1 MTGEGLTEFLK
12 VTSSEET
19 SYLRD
24 IHENPDLEKCVN
36 GILDQ
41 CFSPKRQ
48 PNCLLKGNGRI
59 SEPKLKSIL
68 EKLLLFLSKGK
79 AEKEMAKSCIEQ
91 LKLLQLKNV

>member
-24 IHENPDLEKCVN
+24 IHEYPDLEKCVN

-41 CFSPKRQ
+41 CFKQ
-48 PNCLLKGNGRI
+48 T
-59 SEPKLKSIL
+59 
-68 EKLLLFLSKGK
+68 
-79 AEKEMAKSCIEQ
+79 
-91 LKLLQLKNV
+91 